1 MNECSPLMGGE
12 EGGLR
17 YGYLIRKKG
26 RREEFGSLDPDGQ
39 EAIKLTI
46 FERGRVDVGSK
57 GAEKVGGPWTLPQS
71 PGVGD
76 ARSTGS
82 SLGDIQ
88 VTSLAVPR
96 RHQGP

>member
-1 MNECSPLMGGE
+1 MGGE

-46 FERGRVDVGSK
+46 FERGKVDVGSK
-57 GAEKVGGPWTLPQS
+57 GSEKVGGALDTTQE
-71 PGVGD
+71 PGYWGRQEHRLESRGHPGHIPGC
-76 ARSTGS
+76 AKE
-82 SLGDIQ
+82 
-88 VTSLAVPR
+88 APR
-96 RHQGP
+96 PLRR

>member
-1 MNECSPLMGGE
+1 MGGE

-46 FERGRVDVGSK
+46 FERGKVDVGSK
-57 GAEKVGGPWTLPQS
+57 GSEKGGGLGHYPGAQVLGTPGAQARVSGTSRSHPWMCQGGTKAPEKVR
-71 PGVGD
+71 V
-76 ARSTGS
+76 
-82 SLGDIQ
+82 
-88 VTSLAVPR
+88 
-96 RHQGP
+96 

>member
-1 MNECSPLMGGE
+1 M
-12 EGGLR
+12 
-17 YGYLIRKKG
+17 KKG

-46 FERGRVDVGSK
+46 LREGRWTWGVK
-57 GAEKVGGPWTLPQS
+57 GQRRLGALGHFSGS

-76 ARSTGS
+76 TGNTGS

-88 VTSLAVPR
+88 ATSLDVPR

>member
-1 MNECSPLMGGE
+1 MGGE

-46 FERGRVDVGSK
+46 FERGKVDVGS
-57 GAEKVGGPWTLPQS
+57 
-71 PGVGD
+71 
-76 ARSTGS
+76 TGS
-82 SLGDIQ
+82 
-88 VTSLAVPR
+88 
-96 RHQGP
+96 